1 MKKTENNKSKKFAL
15 TIGGLSALCVTVLAG
30 AYFLTKEPEND
41 FTPTSTESSSATN
54 TWDENT
60 DIDTAIP
67 TTTTQNSNQVTGE
80 ITDNTQTVVSVDDNE
95 TVTDLSGST
104 PKEDSEETK
113 PSEPPK
119 TNDDTSNPDK
129 QPEYDDTVPTT
140 PEPTEPP
147 TENPSQPDNN
157 PPAENPDDS
166 HPGQVYDPVF
176 GWITTGDT
184 QQDNVDNDGDINKQI
199 GTMGN

>member
-1 MKKTENNKSKKFAL
+1 MKKTENNKNKKFAL
-15 TIGGLSALCVTVLAG
+15 TIGGLSALCVAVLAG
-30 AYFLTKEPEND
+30 AFFLTKEPEND
-41 FTPTSTESSSATN
+41 FTPTSSESSSVTN
-54 TWDENT
+54 TWDEKT
-60 DIDTAIP
+60 DIDTVVP
-67 TTTTQNSNQVTGE
+67 TATTQEDNQVTGN
-80 ITDNTQTVVSVDDNE
+80 ITDNTQTIVSVDDNE

-104 PKEDSEETK
+104 PKEDAEDTK
-113 PSEPPK
+113 PSEPPQ
-119 TNDDTSNPDK
+119 TNDDTTNPDK

-140 PEPTEPP
+140 PEPTE
-147 TENPSQPDNN
+147 NPSQPDNN
-157 PPAENPDDS
+157 PPAENSDDS

>member
-1 MKKTENNKSKKFAL
+1 MKKTETKNKKFAL
-15 TIGGLSALCVTVLAG
+15 TVGGLSALCVAVLAG
-30 AYFLTKEPEND
+30 AYFLTKEPENE
-41 FTPTSTESSSATN
+41 FSPTSTEDSSTTN
-54 TWDENT
+54 TWDENA
-60 DIDTAIP
+60 DVDTITA
-67 TTTTQNSNQVTGE
+67 TTTTQEDNQVTGTA
-80 ITDNTQTVVSVDDNE
+80 TDNTQVTVSTDENN

-166 HPGQVYDPVF
+166 HSGQVYDPVF

>member
-1 MKKTENNKSKKFAL
+1 MA
-15 TIGGLSALCVTVLAG
+15 VLAG
-30 AYFLTKEPEND
+30 AYFLTKEPENE
-41 FTPTSTESSSATN
+41 FTPTSTESNSVTN
-54 TWDENT
+54 TWDEKT
-60 DIDTAIP
+60 DIDTVVP
-67 TTTTQNSNQVTGE
+67 TATTQEDNQVTGN
-80 ITDNTQTVVSVDDNE
+80 ITDNTQTIVSVDDNE

-104 PKEDSEETK
+104 PKEDAEDTK
-113 PSEPPK
+113 PSEPPQ
-119 TNDDTSNPDK
+119 TNDDTTNPDK
-129 QPEYDDTVPTT
+129 QPEYDDTVPTI
-140 PEPTEPP
+140 PEP

>member
-1 MKKTENNKSKKFAL
+1 MKKTENNKNKNFAL
-15 TIGGLSALCVTVLAG
+15 TIGGLSALCVAVLAG
-30 AYFLTKEPEND
+30 AYFLTKEPENE
-41 FTPTSTESSSATN
+41 FTPTSTESNSVTN
-54 TWDENT
+54 TWDEKT
-60 DIDTAIP
+60 DIDTVVP
-67 TTTTQNSNQVTGE
+67 TATTQEDNQVTGN
-80 ITDNTQTVVSVDDNE
+80 ITDNTQTIVSVDDNE

-104 PKEDSEETK
+104 PKEDAEDTK
-113 PSEPPK
+113 PSEPPQ
-119 TNDDTSNPDK
+119 TNDDTTNPDK

-140 PEPTEPP
+140 PEPTE
-147 TENPSQPDNN
+147 NPSQPGNN

>member
-1 MKKTENNKSKKFAL
+1 MKKTENNKNKKFAL
-15 TIGGLSALCVTVLAG
+15 TIGGLSVLCVAVLAG
-30 AYFLTKEPEND
+30 AYFLTKDPENE

-54 TWDENT
+54 TWDEKA
-60 DIDTAIP
+60 DIDTVVP
-67 TTTTQNSNQVTGE
+67 TASTQEDNQVTGS
-80 ITDNTQTVVSVDDNE
+80 ITDNTQTIVSVDDNE

-104 PKEDSEETK
+104 PKEDAEDTK
-113 PSEPPK
+113 PSEPPQ
-119 TNDDTSNPDK
+119 TNDDTTNPDM
-129 QPEYDDTVPTT
+129 QPEYDNTVPTT
-140 PEPTEPP
+140 PEP

-157 PPAENPDDS
+157 PPAENPDAS